1 MNIHDMQ
8 FVYVGWGEV
17 NQSCESG
24 RGAKKGQD
32 AERGQYR
39 QWYLSSHKQTRAET
53 LLQPPS
59 PPPNDSVLLLILCI
73 SITSHFSL
81 PFMRALIMLIQ
92 HSGSFFFFQQRERP
106 SPQKVTRMRRIVAF
120 NYVSSSPAE
129 RTTQYLSFLSTLWWR
144 EGHLMELQEITTTW
158 NMDILGRQRM
168 TPNEPS
174 TLLLDNIL
182 NFSLINTC
190 SVKKCQKKNNVYK
203 VNEICRTH
211 SCSPEDE
218 SFRSHHKAHV

>member
-92 HSGSFFFFQQRERP
+92 HSGSFFFSIAREAFTSEGNKNEKDCSFQLRFFISSRKDYSISVLPFDTLVER
-106 SPQKVTRMRRIVAF
+106 
-120 NYVSSSPAE
+120 
-129 RTTQYLSFLSTLWWR
+129 RTSYGASGDYYDLKYGYSWL
-144 EGHLMELQEITTTW
+144 
-158 NMDILGRQRM
+158 
-168 TPNEPS
+168 
-174 TLLLDNIL
+174 
-182 NFSLINTC
+182 
-190 SVKKCQKKNNVYK
+190 
-203 VNEICRTH
+203 
-211 SCSPEDE
+211 PEDD
-218 SFRSHHKAHV
+218 S